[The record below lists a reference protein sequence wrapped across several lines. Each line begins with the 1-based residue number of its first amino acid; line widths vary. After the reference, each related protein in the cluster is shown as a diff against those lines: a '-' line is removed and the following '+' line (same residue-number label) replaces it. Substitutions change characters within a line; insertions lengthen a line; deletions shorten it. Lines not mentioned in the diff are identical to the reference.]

1 MSVSSLT
8 LLFLSAA
15 LTLFGLVPCL
25 GWLNWVAIPLC
36 FVTVVVG
43 VMGLAS
49 DKDPHSGEARGRGV
63 HLLAVIC
70 GLVLGAVA
78 TLRWVLGAGIV

>member
-8 LLFLSAA
+8 LLILSGF

-25 GWLNWVAIPLC
+25 GWLNWLAIPMS

-43 VMGLAS
+43 VVGLAS
-49 DKDPHSGEARGRGV
+49 DRDPQTGAARGRPA
-63 HLLAVIC
+63 HLLAVVL

-78 TLRWVLGAGIV
+78 TLRWLLGAGII

>member
-8 LLFLSAA
+8 LLFLSAV

-25 GWLNWVAIPLC
+25 GWLNWVTIPLC

-49 DKDPHSGEARGRGV
+49 DKDPQTGQARGRGA
-63 HLLAVIC
+63 HLLAVIF

-78 TLRWVLGAGIV
+78 TLRWLIGAGIL

>member
-15 LTLFGLVPCL
+15 LTLLGLFPCL
-25 GWLNWVAIPLC
+25 GWINWVAIPLS

-43 VMGLAS
+43 VMGLSS
-49 DKDPHSGEARGRGV
+49 DRDPQTGAARGRPA
-63 HLLAVIC
+63 HLMAVIF

-78 TLRWVLGAGIV
+78 TLRWMIGAGIF